1 MFGWLRKI
9 SKDRSGLNN
18 HQNIIDDLKLISG
31 EKFLNEDQKSF
42 LFSEIKETIDWLEKP
57 EIVTI
62 GFQDN
67 LLNQKQK
74 QLIFQSIME
83 RIDSIE
89 KPWLWAFRTWK
100 SVIASMMIVIF
111 VFTAL
116 VLMPF
121 NVSVTKANKWTFLED
136 VQGQVFVNR
145 NGKTFSVDKDFV
157 LQEGDLLF
165 TEENSFVIIR
175 YLDDSV
181 TRMGANTSLEIKK
194 LYIYPE
200 DSSKTE
206 ILIDLSSGQIW
217 NSVYNLIDKDSRFS
231 VETKT
236 TVANVTNS
244 AAFTMTFS
252 DLGTELMVFEN
263 VVDISRKS
271 VHISSVQPVI
281 AGYKAQ
287 VNFEPIMVSGNNY
300 DVLIQKN
307 DEIKSDWVT
316 TNLDLDKK
324 HQDKLK
330 KENLELS
337 NTKKTDAILIASSDK
352 DQKTFNKPELE
363 DAKQKFVTAQKSFIE
378 AQDLLSKSNM
388 NNNYRYQANPLLI
401 QYKTV
406 IREIMQDYEKLKNV
420 DAEQSD
426 LLFNLMKEEVNTYR
440 KNLNIILP
448 NDKLYPAK
456 DTINTASLLLTRS
469 TKEKEIV
476 LLDLS
481 RGRLYE
487 VQKQIDQNSIR
498 GAESSLRLY
507 LNTLDDLLKLL
518 GQSQDVDIQAELYQL
533 LEDQIKQFA
542 QLSAIEKELIDKNYL
557 KMAFVVKEAK
567 VDSAKKIYDII
578 VLFGSKKV
586 PFELILEFYN
596 VLDLY
601 FENGDFKDST
611 LKYLEEILSQY
622 DEYKYWKITESIKKD
637 DDLDLIGDLES
648 TGEVEIVVNNDKI
661 IFSKSALKE
670 D

>member
-1 MFGWLRKI
+1 MFRWLRKI
-9 SKDRSGLNN
+9 RQNRSGLND
-18 HQNIIDDLKLISG
+18 HQNIIDDLKFISG
-31 EKFLNEDQKSF
+31 EKLLNEDKKAF
-42 LFSEIKETIDWLEKP
+42 LFNEIKETIDWLEKP

-62 GFQDN
+62 GFRDN
-67 LLNQKQK
+67 LLNQKQR

-83 RIDSIE
+83 RIDGIE
-89 KPWLWAFRTWK
+89 KSWLWAFRTWK
-100 SVIASMMIVIF
+100 SAIASMMIVVF
-111 VFTAL
+111 AFTAL

-121 NVSVTKANKWTFLED
+121 NVSVTQANKWTFLED

-145 NGKTFSVDKDFV
+145 NGKTFSVDKDFI

-181 TRMGANTSLEIKK
+181 TRMGPDTSLEIKK
-194 LYIYPE
+194 LFVYPE

-244 AAFTMTFS
+244 AAFTIKFT

-263 VVDISRKS
+263 VVDISKKS
-271 VHISSVQPVI
+271 IHISSVQPVI

-307 DEIKSDWVT
+307 SEIKSDWVT

-337 NTKKTDAILIASSDK
+337 NTKKTDVVLISAGDK

-363 DAKQKFVTAQKSFIE
+363 DAKQKFVTAQKGFIE

-388 NNNYRYQANPLLI
+388 NNNFRYQANPLLI
-401 QYKTV
+401 QYKTA
-406 IREIMQDYEKLKNV
+406 IREIMQDYENLNKI
-420 DAEQSD
+420 DAEQAD
-426 LLFNLMKEEVNTYR
+426 VLFNLMKEEVNTYR
-440 KNLNIILP
+440 KSLNIILP

-507 LNTLDDLLKLL
+507 LNTLDELLKLL
-518 GQSQDVDIQAELYQL
+518 SQSQDADIQAELYQL

-542 QLSAIEKELIDKNYL
+542 QLTSIEKELVDKNYL
-557 KMAFVVKEAK
+557 QMASMVEEAK
-567 VDSAKKIYDII
+567 VDSAEKIYDII
-578 VLFGSKKV
+578 VLFRNKKV

-601 FENGDFKDST
+601 FENGNFKDTT
-611 LKYLEEILSQY
+611 LSHLEEILSQY
-622 DEYKYWKITESIKKD
+622 DEYKYWKTTESIKQD
-637 DDLDLIGDLES
+637 DGLDLIGDLES
-648 TGEVEIVVNNDKI
+648 TGEVGVLINE
-661 IFSKSALKE
+661 
-670 D
+670 